1 MTAAPG
7 PSSRGEPILTI
18 GLPVFNGA
26 RFFAKTLESL
36 LDQRYRAFSILV
48 SDNCSTD
55 ETPAIC
61 RHYASI
67 DRRIRYVRQDRNIGA
82 VANYNFTF
90 RASEGRY
97 FKWAAA
103 DDVCHPDYLL
113 ACIDALES
121 DPELVLCHSRVR
133 LIDEFDE
140 PLPYVAS
147 FGRYRDRSGGL
158 RIGPNE
164 RPMATDGT
172 AVDRFKDVIRNTPP
186 CFDVFG
192 VFRRSALERTPL
204 LLPWYGS
211 DRVLLAELSL
221 QGRFHRIDRELFFG
235 REHAG
240 QSIALSRREQARW
253 IGFRSRNRLSP
264 ASLQFRLQLARAVIR
279 SSLAPKAKVEC
290 LAFLCGRSGFR
301 RLLAPSG
308 LRQRLLQPG
317 QRLWRKLQL

>member
-26 RFFAKTLESL
+26 RFLAKTLGSL

-192 VFRRSALERTPL
+192 VFRRSAL
-204 LLPWYGS
+204 
-211 DRVLLAELSL
+211 SL